1 MAAGQPQ
8 PARELLDR
16 VVQHLFHVGL
26 SLQAAADLPG
36 ETARERLGEAMDRLD
51 EVIHEI
57 RDYAFTAGETAAIR
71 AGTAGRELVRT
82 FASRRREARPVGRR
96 RLRGPA

>member
-1 MAAGQPQ
+1 VLAVIRDATEGCRRDDLADLARGVVASQPQ
-8 PARELLDR
+8 LTRELLDR
-16 VVQHLFHVGL
+16 VVQHLFQVGL

-57 RDYAFTAGETAAIR
+57 RDYAFTAGETDGPGLDR
-71 AGTAGRELVRT
+71 PG
-82 FASRRREARPVGRR
+82 AS
-96 RLRGPA
+96 